1 MKKLFLLFAA
11 LLLLVGC
18 ASEWTGEVRFK
29 VRRIGEITSG
39 PRISL
44 DVDGPEPKGLQ
55 GMITGGG
62 ATPDQF
68 PADIKP
74 GEIVI
79 CQVKQTDDNGFDGG
93 NMKTAVGPCRRL

>member
-1 MKKLFLLFAA
+1 MRK
-11 LLLLVGC
+11 LLLLLPAFLLVAGC

-29 VRRIGEITSG
+29 VREIGEISSG

-44 DVDGPEPKGLQ
+44 DVDGPKPKGLQ
-55 GMITGGG
+55 GQISAGG
-62 ATPDQF
+62 ASPDQF

-93 NMKTAVGPCRRL
+93 NMKTAVGPCKRA